1 MKRVTINGLENYFGP
16 IPTAFKVD
24 SPYATENFYIQPW
37 WVLSLNRYQRD
48 NLVQL
53 LDIIITWDLLLGGFN
68 SGDWISEI
76 LHMLAKPVLSGTNVV
91 PKSHI
96 DEEDHPNITYEEAVE
111 RITYQLA
118 YKISKADDIDMD
130 LAMEYAR
137 RYLDA

>member
-1 MKRVTINGLENYFGP
+1 MKRVTIDGLENYFGP

-37 WVLSLNRYQRD
+37 WVLVFNRYQRD

-96 DEEDHPNITYEEAVE
+96 DEEDHPNITYEESVE
-111 RITYQLA
+111 RIVYQLA
-118 YKISKADDIDMD
+118 YKISKTDGITIDA
-130 LAMEYAR
+130 AMVHAR